1 MDRLAGIG
9 LLASSLAHEINNP
22 LDAIGGLT
30 YLLQRERQSP
40 RPGQPGEFHPQLPTE
55 PYVTL
60 SSHTAR
66 ASIWALPA
74 PRDFCSSSLVSQLT
88 AVFTFDAPPLRS

>member
-1 MDRLAGIG
+1 MGGGRLQVAGLAALAFVVIA
-9 LLASSLAHEINNP
+9 LLG
-22 LDAIGGLT
+22 AIAT
-30 YLLQRERQSP
+30 YIDNYYTESVGQWVANDLRL

-66 ASIWALPA
+66 ASIWDLPA
-74 PRDFCSSSLVSQLT
+74 PRDFCSSSWFPS
-88 AVFTFDAPPLRS
+88 